1 MREPTG
7 KPDDSKDCCQ
17 SEKPRELGRFEDA
30 PIEEKIK
37 RLHMVLSDIR
47 RSLHW
52 VHDSQSAL
60 ATKIYALEHHQHSEK
75 GDCMIRI
82 EDTNRGQ
89 NASIYGGIASQI
101 DLLA

>member
-1 MREPTG
+1 MRTG
-7 KPDDSKDCCQ
+7 LPDENKDTQCM
-17 SEKPRELGRFEDA
+17 SERPRELGKFEDA

-37 RLHMVLSDIR
+37 RLHLVLQEIR

-52 VHDSQSAL
+52 IHDSQSQT

-82 EDTNRGQ
+82 EDTNRKGQ
-89 NASIYGGIASQI
+89 ITGGLASSI